1 MADII
6 LDVEVRDRTG
16 TGGARAA
23 RNEGKVPGILYGG
36 NLAPVPIA
44 VELNAFKKALYTGK
58 LNGHLVTLKYGKETQ
73 KVIAKAI
80 DFHPVTDVPVHF
92 DLYRVDE
99 HAKIKINVPV
109 HFKNHEASPGLKK
122 GGALNVSLHDLEI
135 QVPADHIP
143 EDIMID
149 LTGLEIGQSIHV
161 SDLKLPSDVAAVL
174 KGETVV
180 ASVTSSGA
188 SQSEEA
194 AAAPAEGQA

>member
-44 VELNAFKKALYTGK
+44 VNLNAFKKALYTGK
-58 LNGHLVTLKYGKETQ
+58 LNGHLVTLKYGTETQ

-80 DFHPVTDVPVHF
+80 DFHPVTDTPIHF

-99 HAKIKINVPV
+99 HAKIKISVPV
-109 HFKNHEASPGLKK
+109 HFKNHEASPGLKR
-122 GGALNVSLHDLEI
+122 GGALNVSVHELEI
-135 QVPADHIP
+135 LVPADHIP
-143 EDIMID
+143 EDIIVD
-149 LTGLEIGQSIHV
+149 LSGLEIGQSVHI
-161 SDLKLPSDVAAVL
+161 SDLKLPSDVTASH

-188 SQSEEA
+188 SQSEDA
-194 AAAPAEGQA
+194 AAAPEAQA